1 MISPK
6 FIEAEKIKQN
16 KNAEKLLLLTEQ
28 QVKTPEKNKID
39 INSLTEFKALVIKM
53 LIRERIDIH
62 SKHFNKKLE
71 NATWTQS

>member
-53 LIRERIDIH
+53 LIRE
-62 SKHFNKKLE
+62 KN
-71 NATWTQS
+71 

>member
-16 KNAEKLLLLTEQ
+16 ENAEKLLLLTKQ

-53 LIRERIDIH
+53 LIRE
-62 SKHFNKKLE
+62 KN
-71 NATWTQS
+71 WYTQQTL

>member
-16 KNAEKLLLLTEQ
+16 ENAEKLLLLTEQ

-53 LIRERIDIH
+53 LIRE
-62 SKHFNKKLE
+62 KN
-71 NATWTQS
+71 WYTQQTL

>member
-16 KNAEKLLLLTEQ
+16 ENAEKLLLLTEQ

-53 LIRERIDIH
+53 LIRE
-62 SKHFNKKLE
+62 N
-71 NATWTQS
+71 NWYTQQTL

>member
-16 KNAEKLLLLTEQ
+16 ENAEKLLLLTKR

-53 LIRERIDIH
+53 LIRE
-62 SKHFNKKLE
+62 KN
-71 NATWTQS
+71 WYTQQTL

>member
-16 KNAEKLLLLTEQ
+16 ENAEKLLLLTKQ

-53 LIRERIDIH
+53 LIRE
-62 SKHFNKKLE
+62 KN
-71 NATWTQS
+71 

>member
-53 LIRERIDIH
+53 LIRE
-62 SKHFNKKLE
+62 KN
-71 NATWTQS
+71 WYTQQTL